1 MKLLKRFTYFSLVI
15 FSHLLFTA
23 CDELLQIANEV
34 GVLAPTD
41 AEIGQGLK
49 AALDKGIGFAV
60 NTLGQEGGYFNDPLV
75 KIPFPPEAQFAADAL
90 TTIGLGSLV
99 EKFEE
104 KLNRGAEEGAK
115 QALSI
120 FATSIKALTLDDV
133 RNILLG
139 ADNAATEYFKRTT
152 REQLFATYSPK
163 IRETLDKVNA
173 TTLWE
178 DVTTK
183 YNSIP
188 LTGKKIETDLVKY
201 ATDRALDG
209 LFLKIA
215 VEEKKIRNNAVERT
229 SEILR
234 KVFGYA
240 ESQKSAQNTSDSQ

>member
-15 FSHLLFTA
+15 FSTLLFTA

-60 NTLGQEGGYFNDPLV
+60 NTLGQEGGYFKDPLV